1 MPCLIHVTYPQF
13 QFIVISV
20 IELFCCNYRYLNIFA
35 SDYYFFLRNERREK
49 SALKF
54 TLIESLFLR
63 LQREM
68 LSNFLSLSDFFLIQY
83 KTRKRPL
90 NTIENFD
97 TPHPCRRNSVFGR
110 VRDQVVTGPIEK
122 IWDQIRN
129 HRHRITRMETYF
141 EHFDFSHPYEHRVI
155 ECNNCKQTPP
165 CTVSSPQFP

>member
-1 MPCLIHVTYPQF
+1 MRHPPSPTHAGEIHPVRDFSDTLLNVFSYKQDRFHAVLNRLMPCLIHVTYPQF

-20 IELFCCNYRYLNIFA
+20 IELFCCNYRYLDIFV
-35 SDYYFFLRNERREK
+35 SDILFFKRNERREK

-54 TLIESLFLR
+54 TLIESLFMR

-97 TPHPCRRNSVFGR
+97 TPPPPHPCRRNSVFGR

-122 IWDQIRN
+122 I
-129 HRHRITRMETYF
+129 
-141 EHFDFSHPYEHRVI
+141 
-155 ECNNCKQTPP
+155 
-165 CTVSSPQFP
+165 

>member
-20 IELFCCNYRYLNIFA
+20 IELFCCNYRYLNIFT
-35 SDYYFFLRNERREK
+35 SDILFFLRNERREK

-83 KTRKRPL
+83 KTRKIPL
-90 NTIENFD
+90 NTIEIFD
-97 TPHPCRRNSVFGR
+97 TPPPPHPCRRNSSGTGFVRYVFER
-110 VRDQVVTGPIEK
+110 FFVQTRPFPCSFETNIP
-122 IWDQIRN
+122 RN
-129 HRHRITRMETYF
+129 VEF
-141 EHFDFSHPYEHRVI
+141 A
-155 ECNNCKQTPP
+155 
-165 CTVSSPQFP
+165 

>member
-35 SDYYFFLRNERREK
+35 SDILFFLRNERREK

-90 NTIENFD
+90 NTIEIFD
-97 TPHPCRRNSVFGR
+97 TPLPPTHAG
-110 VRDQVVTGPIEK
+110 E
-122 IWDQIRN
+122 IRFLAG
-129 HRHRITRMETYF
+129 F
-141 EHFDFSHPYEHRVI
+141 EI
-155 ECNNCKQTPP
+155 K
-165 CTVSSPQFP
+165 

>member
-20 IELFCCNYRYLNIFA
+20 IELFCCNYRYLDIFT
-35 SDYYFFLRNERREK
+35 SDILFFKRNERREK

-90 NTIENFD
+90 NTIEIFD
-97 TPHPCRRNSVFGR
+97 TPLPPTH
-110 VRDQVVTGPIEK
+110 TGE
-122 IWDQIRN
+122 IRFLAG
-129 HRHRITRMETYF
+129 F
-141 EHFDFSHPYEHRVI
+141 EI
-155 ECNNCKQTPP
+155 K
-165 CTVSSPQFP
+165 